1 VASRKQKPIYGLG
14 LDQDGRGFVSGDGD
28 FLTEAPHDGVWRN
41 AYVAA
46 AERTIR
52 AAFRQAARKG
62 WRGVAFGS
70 RARGVRGFQLE
81 AGRHKVHYINP
92 MGWGEN
98 AEHPATI
105 QENLRDCQSWCQ
117 TVGCGWR
124 PTAASWL
131 MALYRRDH
139 QGREFDGV
147 CRQIPPAYRP
157 MVIRSYIG
165 GPILVAKG
173 EASPCVGW
181 DRIRAYSNAMK
192 CQLPVGPPIAAK
204 WKTWPRLRKG
214 MSVVDATVRVRR
226 DLDLPPLPVRM
237 EGNTIIYPTGE
248 FRGHWTNLDLDGM
261 ERRGDGEVMRIHDA
275 CVFNTAPVLAPMME
289 QLDEWERA
297 GFRWA
302 KFSANAFGGKWAQHH
317 LESAYIGYSQE
328 EIAAENPGATLHQ
341 DEGIVWV
348 VKEEN
353 FFDRR
358 TPVYRPERSGFI
370 VARNRVEVFDGV
382 RRVKPGSVAAL
393 HVDAMWTSDTTG
405 DPGPS
410 WRKEGLFARSR
421 HYAPGVYAEFGEG
434 GKVGHSGIDG
444 SPSAAQVERLMRSVA
459 SSYRHAGTLAARNWT
474 SDPALNA
481 GATSTPLDAQG
492 VDLPSHIDTSLPLV
506 DLWSENWTAGGYPTP
521 YGDYYCQDWSRTG

>member
-1 VASRKQKPIYGLG
+1 MREGSLAWRGSWVFPVPPFTSGLLEPVASRKQKPIYGLG

-237 EGNTIIYPTGE
+237 EGTPSSIQRVSFAVTGPTSTSTGWSAE
-248 FRGHWTNLDLDGM
+248 GTAKSCASTTP
-261 ERRGDGEVMRIHDA
+261 A
-275 CVFNTAPVLAPMME
+275 C
-289 QLDEWERA
+289 
-297 GFRWA
+297 
-302 KFSANAFGGKWAQHH
+302 S
-317 LESAYIGYSQE
+317 
-328 EIAAENPGATLHQ
+328 
-341 DEGIVWV
+341 
-348 VKEEN
+348 
-353 FFDRR
+353 
-358 TPVYRPERSGFI
+358 TPP
-370 VARNRVEVFDGV
+370 
-382 RRVKPGSVAAL
+382 
-393 HVDAMWTSDTTG
+393 
-405 DPGPS
+405 PS
-410 WRKEGLFARSR
+410 WLR
-421 HYAPGVYAEFGEG
+421 
-434 GKVGHSGIDG
+434 
-444 SPSAAQVERLMRSVA
+444 
-459 SSYRHAGTLAARNWT
+459 
-474 SDPALNA
+474 
-481 GATSTPLDAQG
+481 
-492 VDLPSHIDTSLPLV
+492 
-506 DLWSENWTAGGYPTP
+506 
-521 YGDYYCQDWSRTG
+521 